1 MDFIFDINELIYILS
16 INFILSYFITTL
28 TTNGHLIGDI
38 AYDSLWYQ
46 LPNNEQFI
54 VQMIIRR
61 AQKPF
66 TLNALGVFSC
76 SLETF
81 LTVIY
86 SEYTAKLKRI
96 FLYLIFLLFYEI
108 GLLYS

>member
-1 MDFIFDINELIYILS
+1 MAFIFDINELIYILS

-46 LPNNEQFI
+46 LPHDEQFI

-61 AQKPF
+61 AQTPF
-66 TLNALGVFSC
+66 TLIGLGVFTC

-81 LTVIY
+81 LRV
-86 SEYTAKLKRI
+86 I
-96 FLYLIFLLFYEI
+96 FLILLQF
-108 GLLYS
+108 